1 MLIYLAD
8 LAHTYSTKNESLM
21 VPLNIGFIK
30 AYAKKQHGNNID
42 IKLFKNPDEFLKTF
56 YKKPPHILGL
66 SNYGWNADLNLKIG
80 KFLKSEF
87 PQTIITAGGPNI
99 DPDVKSRVNFLNENN
114 YIDYLIVDGGEEP
127 FSELINWFINNKKTD
142 IPKNI
147 IFKKKMESYLIAVED
162 H

>member
-56 YKKPPHILGL
+56 YKKPPFILGL
-66 SNYGWNADLNLKIG
+66 SNYGWNADLNLKVG
-80 KFLKSEF
+80 KFLKSELLPSLGIF
-87 PQTIITAGGPNI
+87 QTW
-99 DPDVKSRVNFLNENN
+99 L
-114 YIDYLIVDGGEEP
+114 
-127 FSELINWFINNKKTD
+127 
-142 IPKNI
+142 
-147 IFKKKMESYLIAVED
+147 ESVAPSPILYKPSG
-162 H
+162 